1 MPAGRFRSVSI
12 SEETYEKL
20 KKIANERKTSI
31 SKTIEQIVSGVETT
45 TFDEGVI
52 RKIVREELSNAFKD
66 LEPMLYNIVKK
77 AILELKEKKKPVEA
91 LKEA

>member
-52 RKIVREELSNAFKD
+52 IKIVREELSNALK
-66 LEPMLYNIVKK
+66 EIKAMLYNMISESNKPEKV
-77 AILELKEKKKPVEA
+77 KKKPIEA
-91 LKEA
+91 IK